1 MAALNPYQGN
11 SNGLTFGPG
20 TDVQLVSIEGLRD
33 TTSINQ
39 GDVALPRLNGAAPG
53 TNTLGERVLVLTFS
67 VFAPLTPFET
77 VLSNIANAFQPTSSP
92 SDLQLLQFALPGWP
106 SARQVNGRTTKGAIP
121 IDTDFQFNVSRA
133 IAVEFT
139 CPDPLIY
146 DTIVQKQTTGLPS
159 PTAGLTFPAS
169 APFVF
174 GASTGGSM
182 QVTNIGNQPGPLLM
196 TITGPVTNPI
206 IRIGNLYLGFTIS
219 LGPADVLVIDTA
231 AHTATLNGTASR
243 ANLIMAG
250 SSWLQVPPGSVTVQ
264 VASADSAAVAATFT
278 GTFSS
283 TWGFM

>member
-33 TTSINQ
+33 TTTVNQ

-53 TNTLGERVLVLTFS
+53 VNTLGERVLVLTFA
-67 VFAPLTPFET
+67 VFAPVAPFET
-77 VLSNIANAFQPTSSP
+77 VLSNIATAFQPTSSP
-92 SDLQLLQFALPGWP
+92 LALQTLQFALPGWASP
-106 SARQVNGRTTKGAIP
+106 RQVKGRTTKGGIP
-121 IDTDFQFNVSRA
+121 IDTDFQFNVERA
-133 IAVEFT
+133 IALEFT
-139 CPDPLIY
+139 CSDPLIY
-146 DTIVQKQTTGLPS
+146 DTLVQSQTTGLPS

-174 GASTGGSM
+174 GASTGGSL
-182 QVTNIGNQPGPLLM
+182 QLTSIGNQPGPMLM

-219 LGPADVLVIDTA
+219 LGPTDVLVIDTA
-231 AHTATLNGTASR
+231 AHTATLNGTAAR
-243 ANLIMAG
+243 ANLIMSG

-264 VASADSAAVAATFT
+264 VASADSAAVAAAFT